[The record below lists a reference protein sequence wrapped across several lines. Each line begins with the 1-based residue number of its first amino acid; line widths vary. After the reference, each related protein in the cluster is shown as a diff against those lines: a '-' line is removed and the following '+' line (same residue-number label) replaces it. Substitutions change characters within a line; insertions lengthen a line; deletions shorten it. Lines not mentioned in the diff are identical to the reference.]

1 MTGSYFRTGL
11 DLLFVSTM
19 FPRHPF
25 CAFVGLNLIWPMDCL
40 RGFDWVGGAP
50 PVETNSPIG
59 RLRTNTCEAESWS
72 FEHNIISPHSDRRLP
87 LLIVVLGVTAC
98 FMETKQQIFCRNVC
112 FSLESSHSCCM
123 NPIRVQRVGQAEETY
138 AHKVWGLI
146 QV

>member
-40 RGFDWVGGAP
+40 REFEWVGGAP

-59 RLRTNTCEAESWS
+59 RLRTNTCEAESWG
-72 FEHNIISPHSDRRLP
+72 FEHNIISVPTLTGRLA

-98 FMETKQQIFCRNVC
+98 FLRSKLNSRFFLEMFAFLSTALTLDVWIQFGCRGSGRQKKIMRTKFEV
-112 FSLESSHSCCM
+112 
-123 NPIRVQRVGQAEETY
+123 
-138 AHKVWGLI
+138 
-146 QV
+146 